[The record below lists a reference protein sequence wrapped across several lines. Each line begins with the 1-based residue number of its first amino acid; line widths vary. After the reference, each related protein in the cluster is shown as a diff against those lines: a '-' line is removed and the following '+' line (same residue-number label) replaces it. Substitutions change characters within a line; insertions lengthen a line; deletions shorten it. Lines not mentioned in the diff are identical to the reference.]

1 MSDVEFNQANSNELS
16 MRQGTVVFVVCYVA
30 ILAFFHACWKDQ
42 LGQPFFSVTPVENIT
57 TLLVAV
63 IPGAMLL
70 CGFTIELWVK
80 ATNRRKVGHA

>member
-30 ILAFFHACWKDQ
+30 LLAFFHACWKDQ
-42 LGQPFFSVTPVENIT
+42 LGQPFFSAT
-57 TLLVAV
+57 V

-80 ATNRRKVGHA
+80 ATTRRKVGHA